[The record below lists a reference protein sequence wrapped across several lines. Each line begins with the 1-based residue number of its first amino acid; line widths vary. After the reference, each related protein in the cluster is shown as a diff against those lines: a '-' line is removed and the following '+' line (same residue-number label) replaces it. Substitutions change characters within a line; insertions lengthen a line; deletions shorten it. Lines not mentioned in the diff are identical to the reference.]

1 MPLELE
7 ERERF
12 RFYKLSPEEKLKIL
26 EKIREELEKHEEIK
40 LAIVYGS
47 FLKSYPFRDID
58 IAVYVVTDKD
68 LLDYKFELE
77 EKLENKISYPVDI
90 AILNEAPPWFV
101 RKVLKE
107 GKILVQKQPLLTE
120 KLYLKALDEE
130 YKCKIHTTE
139 QNNTNTHT

>member
-12 RFYKLSPEEKLKIL
+12 RFYKLSLEEKLKIL

-58 IAVYVVTDKD
+58 IAVYVVTDRD

-107 GKILVQKQPLLTE
+107 GKILIQKQPLLAE

-130 YKCKIHTTE
+130 YKCKIYTTK

>member
-12 RFYKLSPEEKLKIL
+12 RFYKLGLEEKLKIL
-26 EKIREELEKHEEIK
+26 EKIREELERREEIK

-47 FLKSYPFRDID
+47 FLKSYSFRDID
-58 IAVYVVTDKD
+58 IAVYVVTDRD

-77 EKLENKISYPVDI
+77 DELEDKISYPVGI
-90 AILNEAPPWFV
+90 AILNEAPSWFV
-101 RKVLKE
+101 RKVLRE
-107 GKILVQKQPLLTE
+107 GKVLVQKQPLLAE

-130 YKCKIHTTE
+130 YKCKNSHNRAE
-139 QNNTNTHT
+139 QH